1 MKKIYITVTN
11 DLQADQRM
19 HKTALTLSEHGYD
32 VCLLGRILPESHH
45 ISRPYPIKRLKF
57 MFNRGCL
64 FYAAY
69 NLRLLFF
76 LLFRSWDIVLSC
88 DMDSLPAGFLASRL
102 RRKHVVFDSHELF
115 SEVPEIQNKPF
126 VKSVWRWF
134 EKLLIPRV
142 KHVFT
147 VSEHIAAY
155 YHEHHGAKAVV
166 IRNLPFKTPAANQDK
181 APVKPDQPFVLYQGA
196 INTGRGIEKLM
207 DAMEYI
213 PQLSLVIAGS
223 GPLEKHLHTKRAN
236 LNYKDRI
243 HLPGRLG
250 FNELSV
256 LTSQAWLGVS
266 LEEDKG
272 LNYRYALPNKLFD
285 YLKAGVPGLISDLP
299 EMRKF
304 VKETKT
310 GWWIQPDADAKALAS
325 KINALWHDNETYR
338 QCRKNTK
345 AAIEKHNWEK
355 ESLKQLEVFRSI

>member
-32 VCLLGRILPESHH
+32 VYLLGRILPESHH
-45 ISRPYPIKRLKF
+45 ISRPYQTKRLKF

-69 NLRLLFF
+69 NIRLFSF
-76 LLFRSWDIVLSC
+76 LLFHSWDIVLSC

-115 SEVPEIQNKPF
+115 SEVPEIQHKPL

-155 YHEHHGAKAVV
+155 YHQHYGTRAVV
-166 IRNLPFKTPAANQDK
+166 IRNLPFKTPAAHCK
-181 APVKPDQPFVLYQGA
+181 APVKPSHPFVLYQGA
-196 INTGRGIEKLM
+196 LNTGRGIVKLM
-207 DAMEYI
+207 DAMQYASD
-213 PQLSLVIAGS
+213 LSLVIAGS
-223 GPLEKHLHTKRAN
+223 GPLEKHLHTKKAN

-243 HLPGRLG
+243 YLPGRLS
-250 FNELSV
+250 FNELSA

-272 LNYRYALPNKLFD
+272 LNYRFALPNKLFD
-285 YLKAGVPGLISDLP
+285 YIKAGVPVLVSDLP
-299 EMRKF
+299 EMKRF
-304 VKETKT
+304 VEMTQT
-310 GWWIQPDADAKALAS
+310 GWWISPDADARTLAK
-325 KINALWHDNETYR
+325 KIINVWNDTEAYR
-338 QCRKNTK
+338 QTSENTK
-345 AAIEKHNWEK
+345 AAIEKYNWEK